1 MWFAVL
7 PDSEAGLAAARV
19 LRPRACR
26 AIDHASGRPWLLGS
40 WPDERVTIAGA
51 GTGMGAAAGAA
62 RLAVIGRCPVTAA
75 ELAARLR
82 QLRDVADTERAVAG
96 LAGSFHVVTSAGGQV
111 RVRGSASGTRGVF
124 HARFD
129 GVTVA
134 ADRADRLAEA
144 VGASPDERMLALHLL
159 SSPPPHP
166 LDDRSPWRGVH
177 RVPSGDCLL
186 IEADG
191 RARTRRWWTPPEPV
205 LSAAEGARGV
215 RRALVAAVESCTA
228 GGGTVSA
235 DLSGGMDSTGLCF
248 LAARIG
254 AAKLVTLRWEG
265 ADPGNDD
272 GRRAAQAAAALP
284 DARHVRPGR
293 SGTPLWFSDPAEA
306 SDVLQPGAGYDMS
319 HPADGIGGPAHGFG
333 HPAHGI
339 NRPVHGINRP
349 VHGLGHPVHGLGD
362 PPHVM
367 NRPADEPG
375 AWVRDAAR
383 FAKLS
388 ALMTV
393 RGSRLHMFG
402 GGGDELF
409 TAPAPHLH
417 DLLRSRPLAAF
428 AALAAVRRKHAG
440 SRRVPLLPALGG
452 LADRSNFP
460 QWLTAWADSLVRP
473 AAFPAGNV
481 PSMAW
486 GPDLRMPS
494 WATADAVLAVRGLL
508 REAAAAAPEPLHA
521 QRGQHEALASVRA
534 VGRGVRQLDQV
545 TSARGLEYAAPYL
558 DDGVIEAAL
567 SVRVDER
574 SAPGR
579 HKPVLAAAL
588 RGIVPDPVRGRPTK
602 GEFGA
607 DLHTDLYADLY
618 AGLRHNRARLVALFE
633 DSLLA
638 RAGLVDGAA
647 LRASLLGLHPV
658 PEPLRPLDTTLGCE
672 LWLRSLP
679 DRAALM
685 P

>member
-19 LRPRACR
+19 LRPRASR
-26 AIDHASGRPWLLGS
+26 TIDHASGRPWLVGS
-40 WPDERVTIAGA
+40 WPDERVTLAGA
-51 GTGMGAAAGAA
+51 GTGTGAGATAGAA
-62 RLAVIGRCPVTAA
+62 RVAVIGRCPVTAA

-82 QLRDVADTERAVAG
+82 QVRDVVDTERAVAG
-96 LAGSFHVVTSAGGQV
+96 LAGSFHVVTSAGGRV
-111 RVRGSASGTRGVF
+111 RVRGSASGACGVF
-124 HARFD
+124 YTRFD

-191 RARTRRWWTPPEPV
+191 RARTRRWWTPPDPV
-205 LSAAEGARGV
+205 LSAAEGAREV

-265 ADPGNDD
+265 ADPGDD

-293 SGTPLWFSDPAEA
+293 SGTPLLFSDPAEVV
-306 SDVLQPGAGYDMS
+306 DVLHPGAGYGMS
-319 HPADGIGGPAHGFG
+319 HPSHGVSHLSHGMSHPSHAMSRSADVTG
-333 HPAHGI
+333 HP
-339 NRPVHGINRP
+339 P
-349 VHGLGHPVHGLGD
+349 HGLGHPLHD
-362 PPHVM
+362 T

-393 RGSRLHMFG
+393 RGSRLHMSG
-402 GGGDELF
+402 GGGGELF

-417 DLLRSRPLAAF
+417 DLLRSRPLAA
-428 AALAAVRRKHAG
+428 LAAVRRKRAG
-440 SRRVPLLPALGG
+440 RRLPLLPVLGG

-481 PSMAW
+481 PSMTW

-521 QRGQHEALASVRA
+521 QRGQHAALASVRA
-534 VGRGVRQLDQV
+534 GGRSVRQIGQV

-558 DDGVIEAAL
+558 DDGVVEAAL

-574 SAPGR
+574 GAPGR
-579 HKPVLAAAL
+579 YKPVLAAAL
-588 RGIVPDPVRGRPTK
+588 RGIVPDPVLGRSAG
-602 GEFGA
+602 GEFS
-607 DLHTDLYADLY
+607 ADLY
-618 AGLRHNRARLVALFE
+618 AGLRHNRGRLVALFE

-638 RAGLVDGAA
+638 RAGLVDAAA
-647 LRASLLGLHPV
+647 LRASVLGLHPV
-658 PEPLRPLDTTLGCE
+658 PEPLRPLDATLGCE

>member
-19 LRPRACR
+19 LRPRAFR
-26 AIDHASGRPWLLGS
+26 TIDHASGRPWLLGS
-40 WPDERVTIAGA
+40 WPDERVTVAGPGPGPGPGAGTGAGTGAGA
-51 GTGMGAAAGAA
+51 GTSAGAA
-62 RLAVIGRCPVTAA
+62 RMAVIGRCLVTAA

-82 QLRDVADTERAVAG
+82 QVRDVADTERAVAG
-96 LAGSFHVVTSAGGQV
+96 LAGSFHVVTSAGGRV
-111 RVRGSASGTRGVF
+111 RVRGSASGARGVF
-124 HARFD
+124 YARFD

-177 RVPSGDCLL
+177 RVPSGDGLV

-191 RARTRRWWTPPEPV
+191 RARTQRWWTPPEPV

-248 LAARIG
+248 LAARLG

-265 ADPGNDD
+265 ADPGDDD
-272 GRRAAQAAAALP
+272 GRRAAAALP

-293 SGTPLWFSDPAEA
+293 SGTPLWFSDPADTA
-306 SDVLQPGAGYDMS
+306 DVPHPGTAYGMSSPAYGTSSPAYVMS
-319 HPADGIGGPAHGFG
+319 HPADSIGHLP
-333 HPAHGI
+333 
-339 NRPVHGINRP
+339 
-349 VHGLGHPVHGLGD
+349 HGLGHLPHGPGH
-362 PPHVM
+362 PPHDM

-388 ALMTV
+388 ALMTA

-402 GGGDELF
+402 SGADELF

-417 DLLRSRPLAAF
+417 DLLRSRPLAA
-428 AALAAVRRKHAG
+428 LAAVRRRHAG
-440 SRRVPLLPALGG
+440 RRLPLLPVLNG

-460 QWLTAWADSLVRP
+460 QWLTTWADRLVSP
-473 AAFPAGNV
+473 AAFPAGAV
-481 PSMAW
+481 PSMTW

-521 QRGQHEALASVRA
+521 QRGQHAALASVRA
-534 VGRGVRQLDQV
+534 RGRGVRQFGQV
-545 TSARGLEYAAPYL
+545 TSARGLECAAPYL
-558 DDGVIEAAL
+558 DDGVVEAAL
-567 SVRVDER
+567 SVRVGER

-579 HKPVLAAAL
+579 YKPVLAAAL
-588 RGIVPDPVRGRPTK
+588 RGIVPDPVLGRSAK
-602 GEFGA
+602 GEFG
-607 DLHTDLYADLY
+607 ADLY

-638 RAGLVDGAA
+638 CAGLVDAAA
-647 LRASLLGLHPV
+647 LRTSLLGLHPV
-658 PEPLRPLDTTLGCE
+658 PGPLRPLDTTLGCE

>member
-1 MWFAVL
+1 M
-7 PDSEAGLAAARV
+7 
-19 LRPRACR
+19 
-26 AIDHASGRPWLLGS
+26 
-40 WPDERVTIAGA
+40 
-51 GTGMGAAAGAA
+51 
-62 RLAVIGRCPVTAA
+62 AVIGRCPVTAA

-82 QLRDVADTERAVAG
+82 QVRDVADTERAVAG
-96 LAGSFHVVTSAGGQV
+96 LAGSFHVVTSAAGRV
-111 RVRGSASGTRGVF
+111 RVRGSASGARAVF

-177 RVPSGDCLL
+177 RVPPGDCLV

-191 RARTRRWWTPPEPV
+191 RARTQRWWTPPEPA

-235 DLSGGMDSTGLCF
+235 DLSGGMDSAGLCF

-265 ADPGNDD
+265 ADPGDED
-272 GRRAAQAAAALP
+272 GHRAARAAAALP

-293 SGTPLWFSDPAEA
+293 SGTPLWFSDPAGTA
-306 SDVLQPGAGYDMS
+306 DVLHPGAVYGMSPPAYGMS
-319 HPADGIGGPAHGFG
+319 HPADNIGHLTHGPG
-333 HPAHGI
+333 HPAHG
-339 NRPVHGINRP
+339 P
-349 VHGLGHPVHGLGD
+349 GHP
-362 PPHVM
+362 PHDM

-375 AWVRDAAR
+375 AWVREAAR

-388 ALMTV
+388 ALMTL
-393 RGSRLHMFG
+393 RGSRLHMSG

-417 DLLRSRPLAAF
+417 DLLRSRPLAA
-428 AALAAVRRKHAG
+428 LAAVRRKHAG
-440 SRRVPLLPALGG
+440 RRLPLLPVLGG
-452 LADRSNFP
+452 LADRSDFP

-521 QRGQHEALASVRA
+521 QRGQHAALASVRA
-534 VGRGVRQLDQV
+534 GGRGVRQFDQV
-545 TSARGLEYAAPYL
+545 TSARGLECAAPYL
-558 DDGVIEAAL
+558 DDGVVEAAL
-567 SVRVDER
+567 SVRVGER
-574 SAPGR
+574 GAPGR

-588 RGIVPDPVRGRPTK
+588 RGIVPEPVLGRSAE

-607 DLHTDLYADLY
+607 DPYADLY

-638 RAGLVDGAA
+638 RAGLVDAAA

-658 PEPLRPLDTTLGCE
+658 PGPLRPLDTTLGCE

>member
-1 MWFAVL
+1 M
-7 PDSEAGLAAARV
+7 
-19 LRPRACR
+19 
-26 AIDHASGRPWLLGS
+26 
-40 WPDERVTIAGA
+40 
-51 GTGMGAAAGAA
+51 
-62 RLAVIGRCPVTAA
+62 AVIGRCPVTAA

-82 QLRDVADTERAVAG
+82 QVRDVADTERAVAG
-96 LAGSFHVVTSAGGQV
+96 LAGSFHVVTSAGGRV
-111 RVRGSASGTRGVF
+111 RVRGSASGARAVF
-124 HARFD
+124 YSRFD

-144 VGASPDERMLALHLL
+144 VGASPDEQTLALHLL
-159 SSPPPHP
+159 ASPPPHP

-177 RVPSGDCLL
+177 RVPSGDCLA

-191 RARTRRWWTPPEPV
+191 RARTQRWWAPPEPV

-265 ADPGNDD
+265 ADPGDGD
-272 GRRAAQAAAALP
+272 GRRAARAAAALP

-293 SGTPLWFSDPAEA
+293 SGTPLWFSDPAETA
-306 SDVLQPGAGYDMS
+306 DVLRLGAAHGMSRPAYGMS
-319 HPADGIGGPAHGFG
+319 HPADNTG
-333 HPAHGI
+333 HLT
-339 NRPVHGINRP
+339 
-349 VHGLGHPVHGLGD
+349 HGLGHPAYGAGHPSHD
-362 PPHVM
+362 MNHPPHDV

-388 ALMTV
+388 ALMTL

-402 GGGDELF
+402 GGADELF

-417 DLLRSRPLAAF
+417 DLLRSRPLAA
-428 AALAAVRRKHAG
+428 LAAVRRKRAG
-440 SRRVPLLPALGG
+440 RRLPLLPVLGG

-481 PSMAW
+481 PSLAW

-494 WATADAVLAVRGLL
+494 WATADAVLAVRSLL

-521 QRGQHEALASVRA
+521 QRGQHAALASVRA
-534 VGRGVRQLDQV
+534 GGRGVRQFDQV

-558 DDGVIEAAL
+558 DDGVVEAAL
-567 SVRVDER
+567 SVRVGER
-574 SAPGR
+574 SEPGR
-579 HKPVLAAAL
+579 YKPVLAAAL
-588 RGIVPDPVRGRPTK
+588 HGIVPDPVLGRSAAD
-602 GEFGA
+602 GFGA
-607 DLHTDLYADLY
+607 DPYADLY
-618 AGLRHNRARLVALFE
+618 AGLRHNRARLVGLFE

-638 RAGLVDGAA
+638 RAGLVDAAA

-658 PEPLRPLDTTLGCE
+658 PGPLRPLDTTLGCE

-679 DRAALM
+679 ERAALM